1 MVDNL
6 KLGIK
11 PLCSYLLHKYK
22 VNINYKMNL
31 NKITINKTQQ
41 YCLGLDTRHLE
52 EGPPDCKGFSP
63 QILDPHPPVNR
74 DTTLR
79 DELAKYYFGHSVE
92 DG

>member
-1 MVDNL
+1 MR
-6 KLGIK
+6 LG
-11 PLCSYLLHKYK
+11 C
-22 VNINYKMNL
+22 L
-31 NKITINKTQQ
+31 NVIQTLSFNKTQQ

-79 DELAKYYFGHSVE
+79 WMKLQKDQRRPIVLETLAGQSLTE
-92 DG
+92 R